1 MVRGPVTRKDVA
13 ERAGVS
19 VTVVSYVVNNG
30 PRPVSSATRARVE
43 KAIEELG
50 YYPNELAR
58 SLRRQRSLTIGLLIP
73 NLTNPVYAE
82 IARNMEDVCTEAGYL
97 VLLCDSARDPAQE
110 KRFIFMLRAK
120 QVDGLVMIPS
130 QDPLEL
136 IEPLQAAFI
145 PTVVLEH
152 DLPQAHCIAID
163 DLRGGR
169 MGTQH
174 LLSLGHRR
182 IGLIRRYPSSALSC
196 DRFTGY
202 RQTLEAAGITYD
214 PSLAVECE
222 AGQAAGYQAM
232 QQLLAL
238 PEPLTAVFTHN
249 DVLALGA
256 MHAIWEAGLSIP
268 DDISIVGYD
277 DTASSAYLTP
287 PLTTVRFPKAEMGR
301 QAAHRILQLVRDNRD
316 IPACTAVLPVELV
329 VRASTAT
336 PVEFNGCFKGAQR

>member
-1 MVRGPVTRKDVA
+1 MKKRRVTRKDVA

-30 PRPVSSATRARVE
+30 PRPVSPATRARVE

-97 VLLCDSARDPAQE
+97 VLLCDSARDSAQE
-110 KRFIFMLRAK
+110 KRFVRMLRAK
-120 QVDGLVMIPS
+120 QVDGVVMIPS
-130 QDPLEL
+130 QNPLEL
-136 IEPLQAAFI
+136 IAILQAARI
-145 PTVVLEH
+145 PSVVLEH
-152 DLPQAHCIAID
+152 DLPETHFIAID
-163 DLRGGR
+163 DLEGGR
-169 MGTQH
+169 LGTQH

-182 IGLIRRYPSSALSC
+182 IGLIRRYPSSALSTE
-196 DRFTGY
+196 RFTGY
-202 RQTLEAAGITYD
+202 RQAIESAGFAFD
-214 PSLAVECE
+214 PSLVVQCE

-238 PEPLTAVFTHN
+238 PEPPTAVFTHN

-277 DTASSAYLTP
+277 DIVSSGYLTP
-287 PLTTVRFPKAEMGR
+287 PLTTVMFPKAEMGR
-301 QAAHRILQLVRDNRD
+301 QAAHTILQLVQDGDDLPPRKV
-316 IPACTAVLPVELV
+316 VLPVELV
-329 VRASTAT
+329 VRASTGPPPRLT
-336 PVEFNGCFKGAQR
+336 N